1 MANRS
6 GVTETG
12 TVLDRILTQ
21 TAVDVD
27 QREAQVPLE
36 DIERRLEDKPQCASF
51 RSALSGPGLSLIAEI
66 KRASPSR
73 GRFPVEIEP
82 EAVAREY
89 IKGSAD
95 AISVLTDEPFFQ
107 GSLAD
112 MRSVAEVAAA
122 ADPAVPVLRKD
133 FIVDRYQIAEAR
145 LHGASAVLLIVAAL
159 DQSRLEMLMGGAM
172 DYGLDALIEVHDE
185 LELEQALAAGASIVG
200 VNNRNLHTFEVDL
213 AVSER
218 LARRIPDD
226 VVRVGE
232 SGIFT
237 PEHAS
242 RMADAGLDAILVGE
256 SLIVATD
263 RVTAVRRLKCYAEI
277 VDAGA

>member
-12 TVLDRILTQ
+12 TILDRILAQ
-21 TAVDVD
+21 TVVDVD
-27 QREAQVPLE
+27 RREAQVPLE
-36 DIERRLEDKPQCASF
+36 EIDRQLEDPPQCASF
-51 RSALSGPGLSLIAEI
+51 RSALRRPGLSLIAEI

-82 EAVAREY
+82 KVVAREY
-89 IKGSAD
+89 IEGGAD

-159 DQSRLEMLMGGAM
+159 DQRRLEMLMGGAM

-185 LELEQALAAGASIVG
+185 RELEQALAAGASIVG

-218 LARRIPDD
+218 LAPRIPDD
-226 VVRVGE
+226 VLCVGE

-256 SLIVATD
+256 SLIVAAD
-263 RVTAVRRLKCYAEI
+263 RVAAVRRLKCYAEF
-277 VDAGA
+277 VDAGD